1 RRIIKCCLTQ
11 RSAVRRSRIRCTA
24 LLALRLTKLL
34 NPLLWIVPQVDTAHC
49 SQVTDHIFH
58 RSSANPFDDMIK
70 ARTSW
75 LTGAGARRIITK
87 CVFYA
92 RGNLLGT
99 GAPERL
105 VSDTLKRGSLPSRQ
119 SRPDIQLVIS
129 PVPVAGRQNGS
140 QHQCR

>member
-1 RRIIKCCLTQ
+1 
-11 RSAVRRSRIRCTA
+11 
-24 LLALRLTKLL
+24 
-34 NPLLWIVPQVDTAHC
+34 
-49 SQVTDHIFH
+49 
-58 RSSANPFDDMIK
+58 MIK

-92 RGNLLGT
+92 RGNLIGT

-105 VSDTLKRGSLPSRQ
+105 VPDTLKRGSLPSRQ
-119 SRPDIQLVIS
+119 SRPDIQLVIT

-140 QHQCR
+140 QHQCRQKRHNEPSKTATHMHTSQSSASVV